1 MFTKRSSGILMHPT
15 SLPSRGGIGDLG
27 PAAYEFVNWLAAAKQ
42 TLWQI
47 LPFGPV
53 GYGNSPYSCTSAF
66 AGNVLMIS
74 LERLAERGYL
84 DPARLSD
91 LPDGEAA
98 VDFEDVRALKLPLL
112 REAARNFLQSA
123 GAVSRQRF
131 DAFCSENQW
140 WLEDYALFS
149 VLREHFG
156 DHPWNSW
163 PEEIARRKPE
173 ALAAIARGLEGPAG
187 ARALPAVRLLRAMES
202 AASLFR
208 RARYPHHRRRRDLRQ
223 LRQRRRLDPSRH
235 LSLAGRPL
243 AGMSWP
249 ACRPMHSARPA
260 SAGAIRFM
268 TGRP

>member
-27 PAAYEFVNWLAAAKQ
+27 PAAYEFVIWLAAAKQ

-53 GYGNSPYSCTSAF
+53 GFGNSPYSCTSAF

-84 DPARLSD
+84 DPARLAN
-91 LPDGEAA
+91 LPDEEAA

-112 REAARNFLQSA
+112 REAARNFLQFA
-123 GAVSRQRF
+123 GGISRQRL
-131 DAFCSENQW
+131 DAFCSENEW

-156 DHPWNSW
+156 DNPWNSW
-163 PEEIARRKPE
+163 PEEIARRAPA
-173 ALAAIARGLEGPAG
+173 ALAQLREDLKDQLYAGTLSAIRF
-187 ARALPAVRLLRAMES
+187 LRAMES
-202 AASLFR
+202 IASLLR
-208 RARYPHHRRRRDLRQ
+208 RARYSNHRRRRDLRQ
-223 LRQRRRLDPSRH
+223 L
-235 LSLAGRPL
+235 
-243 AGMSWP
+243 
-249 ACRPMHSARPA
+249 
-260 SAGAIRFM
+260 
-268 TGRP
+268 